1 LPVNE
6 ADPDRGINQAGY
18 NSLGQKTVTINAAG
32 DQSVTRYDYYGRDSL
47 WVRPDGNT
55 TFTYLTSGAAK
66 GSVYQITSPV
76 ETRKYSY
83 DSMGRITRTCDSIN
97 DTEKMAFAYEYDI
110 YGRISRLTY
119 PTGFSVTYHY
129 NSRGYLYQVKN
140 GSTNAVIWQGITS
153 DARGNMTSYS
163 LSENNISVTRAYNT
177 AGFLS
182 EIKTTVGG
190 NARQW
195 FEYQFETPTGN
206 LTWRKDRIRNLTE
219 DFTYDIHDR
228 LTIAKGTGRDSL
240 VMTYDDTGN
249 MLSKSDVGTYSYNS
263 ERVHAVENVD
273 SSADTTMFGN
283 QRIVYNY
290 MNLPEYI
297 ATDEDSIVYTY
308 GIGTQRIK
316 AALYNGNGQLVRTTW
331 YGNGFERVVEGTT
344 EKFYHWI
351 QSPVG
356 TVALV
361 VKVTGGSTTTYY
373 LCGDNLGSLT
383 GIMDSSGTMTGEYSY
398 DAWGRRRSPSDW
410 SYNVTDPNITFRGY
424 TGHEH
429 LDAFGLIHMNGRI
442 YDPHLARV
450 LNPDPVIQ
458 DMENIQAYNRYSYCL
473 NNPLKYIDPS
483 GYTYRDNG
491 TTRNSGV
498 TDAWYEMERNEEFE
512 RYLSGYAG
520 SGHSHGGGYYGGPGQ
535 SFVNGTNG
543 DGANGYYYDNLTDTY
558 RNAIT
563 GEEVPYWV
571 AINNALPH
579 LSNYC
584 HGSSNSGT
592 FELAKGSDPDN
603 KGLAIS
609 YSGNDGS
616 FWYFASNGEMSHLAL
631 SESAPAGQGGPGWEA
646 YVGAAASTASEMY
659 YSKTFGTWMGKNF
672 KMYKQTWGGN
682 GVTGGKNKFGK
693 TTSNAIKWGGRALGA
708 WNSYSI
714 QRDYAA
720 GEMGTGWMMAEQGTN
735 AVSIF
740 GGIYGAA
747 WGVGWELGR
756 AITTLDAYQEFK
768 FNFWYN
774 RMENAIGPPSPLNEG
789 MWYDFFNNYGR

>member
-1 LPVNE
+1 MPVNE

-18 NSLGQKTVTINAAG
+18 NSLGQKTVSINAAG

-129 NSRGYLYQVKN
+129 NSLGYLYQVKN

-297 ATDEDSIVYTY
+297 ATDNDSLVYTY

-316 AALYNGNGQLVRTTW
+316 AALYNSNGQLVRTTW
-331 YGNGFERVVEGTT
+331 YGNGFERVVESTT

-483 GYTYRDNG
+483 GYVRSNPTIRQDEKFLVMMEEWDRYEKEGMSYGGSTYSPYGWFLRPGEVING
-491 TTRNSGV
+491 VYYDGDSQSFRLVDDPSMVISRSEAIAIAMGEKTVGSRNS
-498 TDAWYEMERNEEFE
+498 
-512 RYLSGYAG
+512 RY
-520 SGHSHGGGYYGGPGQ
+520 GYYEYVNVPLSYYPTGLSKPLPDEQGLHEIGEVVISLRFVPFTGQ
-535 SFVNGTNG
+535 
-543 DGANGYYYDNLTDTY
+543 
-558 RNAIT
+558 
-563 GEEVPYWV
+563 
-571 AINNALPH
+571 
-579 LSNYC
+579 
-584 HGSSNSGT
+584 NSV
-592 FELAKGSDPDN
+592 
-603 KGLAIS
+603 
-609 YSGNDGS
+609 
-616 FWYFASNGEMSHLAL
+616 
-631 SESAPAGQGGPGWEA
+631 PAGQGGENFSLAGM
-646 YVGAAASTASEMY
+646 YLHFQVGGTKPMTINSASLDFSGTSQRQLGLTGMKQGE
-659 YSKTFGTWMGKNF
+659 SREGNLFKTGINAQSLAFGRLEFTYQGNNQFSITNNMFDFDYQAGQSFSRNAG
-672 KMYKQTWGGN
+672 TILGGDVN
-682 GVTGGKNKFGK
+682 YNVFPSLLLRSPIPT
-693 TTSNAIKWGGRALGA
+693 LVP
-708 WNSYSI
+708 
-714 QRDYAA
+714 
-720 GEMGTGWMMAEQGTN
+720 M
-735 AVSIF
+735 IF
-740 GGIYGAA
+740 GGPYNVI
-747 WGVGWELGR
+747 
-756 AITTLDAYQEFK
+756 
-768 FNFWYN
+768 FNGN
-774 RMENAIGPPSPLNEG
+774 VTIPQ
-789 MWYDFFNNYGR
+789 

>member
-1 LPVNE
+1 
-6 ADPDRGINQAGY
+6 
-18 NSLGQKTVTINAAG
+18 
-32 DQSVTRYDYYGRDSL
+32 
-47 WVRPDGNT
+47 
-55 TFTYLTSGAAK
+55 
-66 GSVYQITSPV
+66 
-76 ETRKYSY
+76 
-83 DSMGRITRTCDSIN
+83 
-97 DTEKMAFAYEYDI
+97 
-110 YGRISRLTY
+110 
-119 PTGFSVTYHY
+119 
-129 NSRGYLYQVKN
+129 
-140 GSTNAVIWQGITS
+140 
-153 DARGNMTSYS
+153 
-163 LSENNISVTRAYNT
+163 
-177 AGFLS
+177 
-182 EIKTTVGG
+182 
-190 NARQW
+190 
-195 FEYQFETPTGN
+195 
-206 LTWRKDRIRNLTE
+206 
-219 DFTYDIHDR
+219 
-228 LTIAKGTGRDSL
+228 
-240 VMTYDDTGN
+240 
-249 MLSKSDVGTYSYNS
+249 
-263 ERVHAVENVD
+263 
-273 SSADTTMFGN
+273 
-283 QRIVYNY
+283 

-297 ATDEDSIVYTY
+297 ATDNDSLVYTY

-316 AALYNGNGQLVRTTW
+316 AALYNSNGQLVRTTW

-512 RYLSGYAG
+512 RYLSKYAG

-543 DGANGYYYDNLTDTY
+543 DGANGYYYDNLTGTY
-558 RNAIT
+558 RDTET
-563 GEEVPYWV
+563 GEEVPSWV

-579 LSNYC
+579 ASNY

-592 FELAKGSDPDN
+592 FELVKGSDPDN

-609 YSGNDGS
+609 YSGDDGS
-616 FWYFASNGEMSHLAL
+616 FWYFASNGEMSHLAS
-631 SESAPAGQGGPGWEA
+631 SESAPAGQGGQINIDGGLNFLA
-646 YVGAAASTASEMY
+646 GTNSTF
-659 YSKTFGTWMGKNF
+659 FGVK
-672 KMYKQTWGGN
+672 GN
-682 GVTGGKNKFGK
+682 ALHNDLYWKGK
-693 TTSNAIKWGGRALGA
+693 TTGKLYTKNPLIKTKVGWKANSFKASGKTFTGAKSLGTKFGIAGLAITGADIIWGEGLTTSNTLDMVFG
-708 WNSYSI
+708 
-714 QRDYAA
+714 AA
-720 GEMGTGWMMAEQGTN
+720 GF
-735 AVSIF
+735 IP
-740 GGIYGAA
+740 
-747 WGVGWELGR
+747 GVGWVISGSYFIINTGVMLYTG
-756 AITTLDAYQEFK
+756 K
-768 FNFWYN
+768 S
-774 RMENAIGPPSPLNEG
+774 IGEHF
-789 MWYDFFNNYGR
+789 DD